1 MKLNDLV
8 KTYIKEILIT
18 EEEIQKRVSE
28 LGEAITADYAG
39 KDLVLVSVLRGGA
52 FFLADLSR
60 KIDLPVTIDFIA
72 IASYGSSTKHTGIVR
87 LVKDLEEPIEGKD
100 VLIVE
105 DIIDTGLTIQY
116 LVRTLKTRK
125 PATIEICTLLD
136 KSVRRLVPLNLKYVG
151 FEIPDV
157 FVVGYGLD
165 FDQKFRNI
173 PFIGVLDIERLI

>member
-1 MKLNDLV
+1 MNLNDLV
-8 KTYIKEILIT
+8 NTYIKEILIT
-18 EEEIQKRVSE
+18 EEEIQERV
-28 LGEAITADYAG
+28 GEIGERITADYAD
-39 KDLVLVSVLRGGA
+39 KELVLVSVLRGGA

-60 KIDLPVTIDFIA
+60 TIDLPVTIDFIA
-72 IASYGSSTKHTGIVR
+72 IASYGSSSKHTGIVR
-87 LVKDLEEPIEGKD
+87 LVKDLEESIEGKD

-116 LVRTLKTRK
+116 LTKTLKMRK
-125 PATIEICTLLD
+125 PGTIEICTLLD
-136 KSVRRLVPLNLKYVG
+136 KSVRRLVPLSIKYRG